1 MLVHT
6 YQEVWGR
13 FPDVTGSIQSTHVNL
28 YTTRERSSEGIGSFT
43 LNMLW
48 ILNEMKLKL
57 LLITNYMG
65 CPFKN
70 DLVHP
75 CVPR

>member
-13 FPDVTGSIQSTHVNL
+13 FPDVTGSIQSAHVNL

-48 ILNEMKLKL
+48 ILNEMKLK
-57 LLITNYMG
+57 
-65 CPFKN
+65 
-70 DLVHP
+70 
-75 CVPR
+75 